1 MKTLLALIATS
12 SLALGIAGTA
22 LAQSTAPSTTAPSP
36 QSTAPSPS
44 ATTQAAPATS
54 GTAQSSQQPM
64 HHKATSQNRVKTIQ
78 TALNNNGEQLN
89 VDGKLGPKT
98 VAALK
103 DFQQKHGLK
112 VTGHADKATMSQLH
126 TTTM

>member
-12 SLALGIAGTA
+12 GLAVGIAGTA
-22 LAQSTAPSTTAPSP
+22 LAQSSTPTSPATTPGSTATAPAAPSTNS
-36 QSTAPSPS
+36 
-44 ATTQAAPATS
+44 
-54 GTAQSSQQPM
+54 TAQSSPRPS
-64 HHKATSQNRVKTIQ
+64 HHKMTSRNHVKTIQ
-78 TALNNNGEQLN
+78 TALNKNGEQIP

-112 VTGHADKATMSQLH
+112 VTGHADPATMSQLH

>member
-1 MKTLLALIATS
+1 MKTFLALIATS
-12 SLALGIAGTA
+12 GLALVIAGTA
-22 LAQSTAPSTTAPSP
+22 LAQSTT
-36 QSTAPSPS
+36 PSPS
-44 ATTQAAPATS
+44 GTTPAAPATS
-54 GTAQSSQQPM
+54 GTAQSTQQPS

-78 TALNNNGEQLN
+78 TALNNNGEQVT

-112 VTGHADKATMSQLH
+112 VTGHADRATMSQLH
-126 TTTM
+126 TATM

>member
-12 SLALGIAGTA
+12 GLALGVAGTA
-22 LAQSTAPSTTAPSP
+22 LAQSTTPSGSSATPGSSSTVQTAPSTG
-36 QSTAPSPS
+36 STAQPSQRPS
-44 ATTQAAPATS
+44 R
-54 GTAQSSQQPM
+54 
-64 HHKATSQNRVKTIQ
+64 HKAASQDHVKTIQ
-78 TALNNNGEQLN
+78 TALNNNGEQLT

-112 VTGHADKATMSQLH
+112 VTGRADQATMSELH